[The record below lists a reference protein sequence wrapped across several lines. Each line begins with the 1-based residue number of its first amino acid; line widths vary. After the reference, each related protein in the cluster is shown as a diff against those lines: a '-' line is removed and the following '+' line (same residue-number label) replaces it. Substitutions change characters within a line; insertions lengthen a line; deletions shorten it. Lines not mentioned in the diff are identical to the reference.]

1 MGRGR
6 GLSTGQRRAVLP
18 AVRNGHPST
27 QKVVFLCVM
36 ESCSLGFLV
45 FFFLFFPAGLR
56 IRLSAVW
63 PLPLLSPVSLAS
75 YNSPEPA
82 ADHLG
87 TWEKAAC
94 PRVRVMLPRN

>member
-45 FFFLFFPAGLR
+45 FFFFFFSR
-56 IRLSAVW
+56 RDSAFV
-63 PLPLLSPVSLAS
+63 
-75 YNSPEPA
+75 
-82 ADHLG
+82 
-87 TWEKAAC
+87 C
-94 PRVRVMLPRN
+94 PRSGPFPSSAQLVWLVITVPNLPPTTSALGKKQHALVSG